1 MERKRADS
9 GAIPPGK
16 ERWRMSEIKLKPCP
30 FCGGKAE
37 TVYAPNDIN
46 RWGVQ
51 CKSCGCTV
59 EVEEWKGVEDTK
71 ENAIKAWNRRA
82 DYETD

>member
-1 MERKRADS
+1 MS
-9 GAIPPGK
+9 G
-16 ERWRMSEIKLKPCP
+16 IKLKPCP
-30 FCGGKAE
+30 FCGGEAE
-37 TVYAPNDIN
+37 AVYAPNDIN

-71 ENAIKAWNRRA
+71 ENAIKAWNRRTYISIDNA
-82 DYETD
+82 IEIVEKGGIE